1 MSARQLLQI
10 WKKQTLTAKKYR
22 LALLRLKEGGK
33 YIVDAGRVD
42 ILPMQKTFSVEP
54 FEKLALTLTDNQIS
68 GKVKYAVDNTPYV
81 IRT

>member
-10 WKKQTLTAKKYR
+10 WKKTNADGKKYR

-33 YIVDAGRVD
+33 YIVDAGELTFTD
-42 ILPMQKTFSVEP
+42 EKAFSVEP

-68 GKVKYAVDNTPYV
+68 V
-81 IRT
+81 R